1 MNQVWQ
7 LAPEQRLK
15 EWRKLR
21 KEIENMDDDKCLD
34 ILNEWWSSAPLSTRV
49 IDPYDND
56 NWPDPWKLL
65 HNGDLDEN
73 VIGLGMAYTL
83 ELIGWECDLLLV
95 QSVEKGMLRLIIV
108 VDDDKVLNYNHN
120 EIVTIE
126 VLDELEIIKKW
137 ESSELT

>member
-21 KEIENMDDDKCLD
+21 KQIEDMDDDECLD
-34 ILNEWWSSAPLSTRV
+34 ILNEWWSSAPLSSRV
-49 IDPYDND
+49 IDPYSNEH
-56 NWPDPWKLL
+56 WPDPWKLL
-65 HNGDLDEN
+65 YNGDLDEN

-83 ELIGWECDLLLV
+83 ELIGWECELLLV

-108 VDDDKVLNYNHN
+108 VDEDKVLNYNHN
-120 EIVTIE
+120 EIATAE
-126 VLDELEIIKKW
+126 VLDDLEIIKKW